1 MKKIFILTM
10 SLFMAVF
17 SSCGNSSKQSSN
29 QTTDSLSSTKDQ
41 AEKTLTLEDLKPPV
55 VTDLFS
61 YQNPKPNDGK
71 LKGVV
76 ELGATGFNS
85 FIIRVDRDKNWE
97 LVKARYGRSS
107 IIEEGATT
115 EETKAKLKDYISI
128 LIKDGVPGKYIY
140 FVVSSGAAK
149 EPIVQKISKV
159 LKAQGYYV
167 NIVTP
172 EQEAK
177 FAFLATVPK
186 VFQDKGFVLD
196 IGSGNSKLAYFDGAK
211 LKTIETYGAKYSKK
225 SIDNKLVYNKV
236 LSLTSEIPKEK
247 TKYCFIIGGVPYKLA
262 KFTNGG
268 KTGDKR
274 YVTLSSKVEDYS
286 LYAQLKGEKMLCGLN
301 IYSAV
306 NKATS
311 PEYVVFDAKTNFT
324 IGYLLQM
331 KY

>member
-1 MKKIFILTM
+1 MKKIFMLTIA
-10 SLFMAVF
+10 LFVTVL
-17 SSCGNSSKQSSN
+17 SSCADSSKQSSN
-29 QTTDSLSSTKDQ
+29 QATDTVPSSKGQ
-41 AEKTLTLEDLKPPV
+41 ADKALTLEDLKPPV
-55 VTDLFS
+55 VADLFS
-61 YQNPKPNDGK
+61 YENPSPDEGK

-85 FIIRVDRDKNWE
+85 FVIRIDKDKNWE

-115 EETKAKLKDYISI
+115 EETKAKLKDYISM
-128 LIKDGVPGKYIY
+128 LIKDGVQGKYIY

-149 EPIVQKISKV
+149 EPIVQKISTV

-186 VFQDKGFVLD
+186 EFQDKGFVLD
-196 IGSGNSKLAYFDGAK
+196 IGSGNSKLAFLDGSK
-211 LKTIETYGAKYSKK
+211 LKTIETYGSKYSKK
-225 SIDNKLVYNKV
+225 SLDNKLVYKEIQ
-236 LSLTSEIPKEK
+236 SISSEIPKDK

-274 YVTLSSKVEDYS
+274 YITLSSNAGDYS
-286 LYAQLKGEKMLCGLN
+286 LYAELKGEKILCGLN

-306 NKATS
+306 LKTTS
-311 PEYVVFDAKTNFT
+311 PQYVIFDAKTNFT
-324 IGYLLQM
+324 IGYILQM